1 MSQSLVK
8 NLVHLIFST
17 KNRQPCIPKEHRPQ
31 LFAYQA
37 GIFKKWDSRALLIG
51 GTEDHVHVLFSL
63 SKNHALKK
71 VVEEVKKG
79 SSKWMKVDGPRIAG
93 FYWQAGYGA
102 FSSVSQSSVES
113 VKRYI
118 DRQEEHH
125 RKMTFQDELR
135 ALLRR
140 HGIEFDERY
149 VWD

>member
-1 MSQSLVK
+1 MPQSLVS
-8 NLVHLIFST
+8 NLVHLVYST
-17 KNRQPCIPKEHRPQ
+17 KNRERSIPREHRAD

-37 GIFKKWDSRALLIG
+37 GIYRTWDSPAIVIG
-51 GTEDHVHVLFSL
+51 GVEDHVHALFSL

-71 VVEEVKKG
+71 IVEEVKKG
-79 SSKWMKVDGPRIAG
+79 SSKWMKEFGPRDPD

-102 FSSVSQSSVES
+102 FGVSQSNREA

-118 DRQEEHH
+118 ETQDEHH
-125 RKMTFQDELR
+125 SQESFQSEMRKLFSY
-135 ALLRR
+135 